1 VKKVVFLFF
10 IVVCLVACKKTKF
23 APEGPTDVR
32 VENLSD
38 VDWTNVIVNTSGGID
53 TIGVLA
59 SHDTS
64 AYSRFE
70 KAYNL
75 ADITAT
81 INGEKYSTAPVN
93 YTYLAY
99 IGQAKITYSVWIS
112 KPASKLLEI
121 SHCSLDAPLDSL

>member
-1 VKKVVFLFF
+1 MKKVVFLLF

-38 VDWTNVIVNTSGGID
+38 VTWVQVIVNTSGGID
-53 TIGVLA
+53 TLGNIPAGGK
-59 SHDTS
+59 S
-64 AYSRFE
+64 AYFRFK
-70 KAYNL
+70 KAYNI

-93 YTYLAY
+93 YTYLVY
-99 IGQAKITYSVWIS
+99 IGQDKITYSVFI
-112 KPASKLLEI
+112 KNPATKLLEI
-121 SHCSLDAPLDSL
+121 FHCSRDAPLDSI